1 MGCGLPC
8 VAFDCPNGPAETIR
22 DGEDGFLV
30 ENGDIKAFAEAL
42 CYFIEYKE
50 ERKAFGRQAR
60 ENIERYSPEAIMPM
74 WEKLF
79 NELKEK

>member
-1 MGCGLPC
+1 M
-8 VAFDCPNGPAETIR
+8 
-22 DGEDGFLV
+22 